1 MKRLRNY
8 TLVFLIGLMAGSTG
22 MYWYHLPAAGGEDP
36 GVTVT
41 RLTGERIA
49 HHDIKVNR
57 NSITFRTTAEGKGEA
72 LTEIPKRLVP
82 EAREWMDKVNAVQ
95 VTASQEFYD
104 GFFPEYGVMYWRR
117 FGWIST
123 GAGVRGSA
131 RSAALE
137 AGVMVWF

>member
-8 TLVFLIGLMAGSTG
+8 TLVFLLGLLAGSAG
-22 MYWYHLPAAGGEDP
+22 MYWYGLPEAGGEDT

-49 HHDIKVNR
+49 HHDIKIQR

-82 EAREWMDKVNAVQ
+82 EAREWMDRVNAVQ
-95 VTASQEFYD
+95 VTAALEWSG

-117 FGWIST
+117 FGRLT
-123 GAGVRGSA
+123 AGAGARGSA
-131 RSAALE
+131 RSTALE

>member
-8 TLVFLIGLMAGSTG
+8 TLVFLIGLMAGSVG
-22 MYWYHLPAAGGEDP
+22 MYWYHLPAAGGEDQ

-41 RLTGERIA
+41 RLKGERIA
-49 HHDIKVNR
+49 HHDIKINR

-82 EAREWMDKVNAVQ
+82 EAREWMDRVNAVQ
-95 VTASQEFYD
+95 VTAALEFND

-117 FGWIST
+117 FGRISA
-123 GAGVRGSA
+123 GAGARGSA